1 MPVALEPIGIV
12 HSCFKEKFGIPRQ
25 AGLVREARATLELL
39 PPFDRPEAVRGLES
53 FSHIWIV
60 FIFHA
65 NCRQSW
71 KPTVRPPRLGG
82 NRRMGVFASRS
93 GFRPNPLGISVVEL
107 AALRFP
113 ENRAVL
119 DIRGGDLLDGTPVV
133 DIKPYLPY
141 ADSRPGACA
150 GYAPAPTDVRL
161 PVIFSSRAQAACRRH
176 RPADGTDLQALI
188 TALLQADP
196 RPAYHRKSPWGRV
209 YGFRIFDLDVHW
221 RLQETTIVVEAVVTA
236 PVEGR
241 DPARRPEV

>member
-93 GFRPNPLGISVVEL
+93 GFRPNPLGISAVEL

-113 ENRAVL
+113 DNRVVL

-133 DIKPYLPY
+133 RHQTLSALRRQPPRGRHGLRVGPGGRPSAGHFQLP
-141 ADSRPGACA
+141 RTG
-150 GYAPAPTDVRL
+150 RL
-161 PVIFSSRAQAACRRH
+161 P
-176 RPADGTDLQALI
+176 
-188 TALLQADP
+188 
-196 RPAYHRKSPWGRV
+196 
-209 YGFRIFDLDVHW
+209 
-221 RLQETTIVVEAVVTA
+221 
-236 PVEGR
+236 
-241 DPARRPEV
+241 